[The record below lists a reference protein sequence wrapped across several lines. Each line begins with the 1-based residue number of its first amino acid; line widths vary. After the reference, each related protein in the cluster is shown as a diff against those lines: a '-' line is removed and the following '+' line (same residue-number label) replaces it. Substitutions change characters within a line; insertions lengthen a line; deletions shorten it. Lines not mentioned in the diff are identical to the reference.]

1 MLAACRSNWIKLG
14 LAALIAAFLAA
25 FAAVPA
31 RAAETFE
38 LYTTYVNV
46 SAPPGETI
54 TYSVE
59 AINRGDTTQVF
70 PIALETSARNW
81 EYKIT
86 SGGRTVN
93 EIAVKPDDSETFNVQ
108 IEVPLEVNKGEY
120 RFTVVAGNLARLP
133 LVINVTEQGTY
144 ASEWT
149 AEQPNM
155 EGYADDTFT
164 FSTELHNRT
173 AEEQTYALAAAVQ
186 PGWDA
191 RFSVSGDSVRSVTVE
206 PNAKKTISVQII
218 PPQSVEAGTYQIP
231 IAATNNSTQAE
242 TTLEVVITG
251 TYGIDLTTAD
261 ERLNAKVKAGGERK
275 IDLVVKNTGT
285 AKLEDVSLSSNS
297 PVDWEVSFEP
307 SKITSI
313 EPGETATVQATIKST
328 DKALAGDYEVDIT
341 ARSAQKSDTIALRV
355 AVQSSTL
362 WGWIGILIVIA
373 VAGGVY
379 YLYRKYGRR

>member
-1 MLAACRSNWIKLG
+1 MLAACQKLWIKLG
-14 LAALIAAFLAA
+14 LAALIAAGAA
-25 FAAVPA
+25 ATAAVPA
-31 RAAETFE
+31 HAAEPYE
-38 LYTTYVNV
+38 LYTTYVNL

-54 TYSVE
+54 TYSVQV
-59 AINRGDTTQVF
+59 INRSDTTRVF
-70 PIALETSARNW
+70 PISLETNANNW

-86 SGGRTVN
+86 AGGRQIN
-93 EIAVKPDDSETFNVQ
+93 EIAVKPDSYESINVQ
-108 IEVPLEVNKGEY
+108 IDVPLEVNKGTY
-120 RFTVVAGNLARLP
+120 RFAVVAGDLARLP

-149 AEQPNM
+149 AEQANM
-155 EGYADDTFT
+155 EGHADDTFI

-206 PNAKKTISVQII
+206 PNAKKTISVQIY
-218 PPQSVEAGTYQIP
+218 PPQSIEAGTYQIP
-231 IAATNNSTQAE
+231 IAATNNATQAE

-251 TYGIDLTTAD
+251 TYALDLTTAD
-261 ERLNAKVKAGGERK
+261 DRLNAKVKAGGSRV

-285 AKLEDVSLSSNS
+285 AKLEDVSLTSSS
-297 PVDWEVSFEP
+297 PVDWEVTFEP

-313 EPGETATVQATIKST
+313 EPGQTATVQATIKSSE
-328 DKALAGDYEVDIT
+328 KALAGDYEVDIT

>member
-1 MLAACRSNWIKLG
+1 MLAACRNFLTRLG
-14 LAALIAAFLAA
+14 LAALIAAGAA
-25 FAAVPA
+25 AASAVPVK
-31 RAAETFE
+31 AADTFE
-38 LYTTYVNV
+38 LYTTYVNL

-59 AINRGDTTQVF
+59 AINRSDRTQIF
-70 PIALETSARNW
+70 PIRLETTASNW

-108 IEVPLEVNKGEY
+108 IEVPLEVNKGTY
-120 RFTVVAGNLARLP
+120 RFTVVAGDLARLP

-149 AEQPNM
+149 AEQANM
-155 EGYADDTFT
+155 EGHADDTFT

-173 AEEQTYALAAAVQ
+173 AEEQTYALSAAVQ
-186 PGWDA
+186 PGWDV
-191 RFSVSGDSVRSVTVE
+191 RFMVSGDSVRSVTVE
-206 PNAKKTISVQII
+206 PNAKKTISVQVI

-231 IAATNNSTQAE
+231 IAATNNATQAD

-261 ERLNAKVKAGGERK
+261 ERLNARVKAGGERK
-275 IDLVVKNTGT
+275 IDLVIKNTGT
-285 AKLEDVSLSSNS
+285 AKLEDVSLSSNA
-297 PVDWEVSFEP
+297 PIDWEVSFEP

-313 EPGETATVQATIKST
+313 EPGETATVQATIKSSE
-328 DKALAGDYEVDIT
+328 KALAGDYEVDIT
-341 ARSAQKSDTIALRV
+341 ASSAQKSDTIALRV